1 MKMDEKKEYV
11 SLDCSVILFDN
22 EDIVTAS
29 SLSLSGFSTDPN
41 SNAGDVSFD
50 NWGSWFYAAIWII
63 ILDNY

>member
-29 SLSLSGFSTDPN
+29 LLSDFISDSS
-41 SNAGDVSFD
+41 SNAGDVGF
-50 NWGSWFYAAIWII
+50 NTFGK
-63 ILDNY
+63 

>member
-29 SLSLSGFSTDPN
+29 SLSGFLTDPN
-41 SNAGDVSFD
+41 SNAGDFD
-50 NWGSWFYAAIWII
+50 FNTIGK
-63 ILDNY
+63 

>member
-29 SLSLSGFSTDPN
+29 SLSGFLTDSS
-41 SNAGDVSFD
+41 SNTGDVGFD
-50 NWGSWFYAAIWII
+50 TFGK
-63 ILDNY
+63 

>member
-50 NWGSWFYAAIWII
+50 NWGS
-63 ILDNY
+63 

>member
-29 SLSLSGFSTDPN
+29 SLLSGFLTDSN
-41 SNAGDVSFD
+41 SNAGDVGF
-50 NWGSWFYAAIWII
+50 NTFGS
-63 ILDNY
+63 